1 MKQKSL
7 NLNMLLSAIKGLMS
21 VIFPLITFPYI
32 SRVLG
37 VETLGKYNF
46 AVSVIGYIVLLAGLG
61 INQYAVREGAR
72 VREDKEKFGK
82 LANQVFTINIFS
94 TIFAYLVLA
103 VLVLVVPKFHDYTAL
118 LLILSSQIIF
128 TAFGTEWMYSIYEEY
143 AYITLRSVVFQI
155 ISLILMFVFVKTEAD
170 VNIYA
175 IITVV
180 SVSGSN
186 VFNYIHAKKYHR
198 VRLTKT
204 PDFKTH
210 LKPVLVLFAMS
221 ATVSIYVNSGTTILG
236 FLSGD
241 EAVGIYSVAA
251 KVYTVIKGV
260 FASVVLVSIP
270 RISSYLGGENKEVLR
285 KTVKEIYSTLLTVT
299 MPAVF
304 GVAVLSK
311 EIVLII
317 ANESFIAA
325 SPAII
330 ISAVT
335 MFVCLGA
342 YFWGQAI
349 LVPFKKENVV
359 LRATI
364 TSAIVNVV
372 LNFSL
377 IPLLDEIAPAIAT
390 FVSETVAFVW
400 CALAGRKLVGNIDSI
415 KTGVK
420 TVIGCIPILIF
431 SLVLKPVISNMYVY
445 IIALVALSGIAYLI
459 IELLLK
465 NEVLFSIFNKVKA
478 KFIK

>member
-7 NLNMLLSAIKGLMS
+7 NLNMLLNAVKGLMG

-32 SRVLG
+32 SRILG
-37 VETLGKYNF
+37 VENLGRYNF
-46 AVSVIGYIVLLAGLG
+46 ASSIVGYIVLLAGLG
-61 INQYAVREGAR
+61 IATYAIREGAR
-72 VREDKEKFGK
+72 VRDDKEQFGK
-82 LANQVFTINIFS
+82 LANQVFTINILS
-94 TIFAYLVLA
+94 TIFAYIVLA
-103 VLVLVVPKFHDYTAL
+103 VLLLTVPKFQDYTSL
-118 LLILSSQIIF
+118 ILILSSQVIF

-143 AYITLRSVVFQI
+143 AYITLRSIIFQI
-155 ISLILMFVFVKTEAD
+155 VSIVLMFTFVKAADD

-175 IITVV
+175 II
-180 SVSGSN
+180 SVISASGAN
-186 VFNYIHAKKYHR
+186 VFNYIHARKYHR
-198 VRLTKT
+198 VKLTKN
-204 PDFKTH
+204 PDLKKH
-210 LKPVLVLFAMS
+210 LKPILVLFAMS
-221 ATVSIYVNSGTTILG
+221 ATVSIYVGSGTTILG

-251 KVYTVIKGV
+251 KVYTVVKGV

-270 RISSYLGGENKEVLR
+270 RISSLLGDENKEVLT
-285 KTVKEIYSTLLTVT
+285 KTVKNIYSTLLTVT

-317 ANESFIAA
+317 SDESFLAA

-330 ISAVT
+330 ISAFT

-349 LVPFKKENVV
+349 LVPFKKENIV
-359 LRATI
+359 LKVTI

-372 LNFSL
+372 LNFIL
-377 IPLLDEIAPAIAT
+377 IPVLNETAPAVST
-390 FVSETVAFVW
+390 LVSETIAFIW
-400 CALAGRKLVGNIDSI
+400 CMLAGRKYVGNVDGI

-420 TVIGCIPILIF
+420 AVFGCVPIVIF
-431 SLVLKPVISNMYVY
+431 SMLLKPVIVNMYLY
-445 IIALVALSGIAYLI
+445 IIVLVALSGVSYFI

-465 NEVLFSIFNKVKA
+465 NEVLYDMINK
-478 KFIK
+478 IKIKLIK

>member
-7 NLNMLLSAIKGLMS
+7 NLNMLLSAIKGLMG
-21 VIFPLITFPYI
+21 VVFPLITFPYI
-32 SRVLG
+32 SKVLG
-37 VETLGKYNF
+37 VESLGKYNF

-82 LANQVFTINIFS
+82 LANQVFTINILS
-94 TIFAYLVLA
+94 TIFAYLVLV
-103 VLVLVVPKFHDYTAL
+103 VLILVVPKFQDYTAL
-118 LLILSSQIIF
+118 LIILSSQIIF

-155 ISLILMFVFVKTEAD
+155 ISLILMFTFVKTEND

-175 IITVV
+175 LITVV
-180 SVSGSN
+180 SSSGAN
-186 VFNYIHAKKYHR
+186 VFNYIHARKYHR
-198 VRLTKT
+198 VKLTKN
-204 PDFKTH
+204 PDFKAH
-210 LKPVLVLFAMS
+210 LRPILVLFAMS

-251 KVYTVIKGV
+251 KVYTVVKGV

-270 RISSYLGGENKEVLR
+270 RVSAYLGGEDKQILT
-285 KTVKEIYSTLLTVT
+285 KTVKDIYSTLITVT

-311 EIVLII
+311 EIILII
-317 ANESFIAA
+317 SNEDFMAA

-330 ISAVT
+330 VSAVT
-335 MFVCLGA
+335 MIICLGA

-359 LRATI
+359 LKATI

-372 LNFSL
+372 LNLTL
-377 IPLLDEIAPAIAT
+377 IPFLNETAPAIAT
-390 FVSETVAFVW
+390 LASETVAFVW
-400 CALAGRKLVGNIDSI
+400 CMLYGRKLVGNVGEIKISI
-415 KTGVK
+415 KAIVGCLPI
-420 TVIGCIPILIF
+420 VIYSF
-431 SLVLKPVISNMYVY
+431 VLKPVIENMYLY
-445 IIALVALSGIAYLI
+445 IICLVALSGISYLI

-465 NEVLFSIFNKVKA
+465 NEVLYDMLLKVKA
-478 KFIK
+478 KIKR